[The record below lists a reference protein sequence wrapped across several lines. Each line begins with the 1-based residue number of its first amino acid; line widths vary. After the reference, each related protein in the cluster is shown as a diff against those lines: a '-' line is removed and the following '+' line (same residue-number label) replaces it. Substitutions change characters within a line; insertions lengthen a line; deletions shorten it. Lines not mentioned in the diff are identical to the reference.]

1 MTNVSAPAEHSS
13 GLRGVLPI
21 VIAALLWG
29 TTGTAAH
36 FLPDDVSPLATGAAT
51 MAIGGV
57 LLFAVSAGG
66 ALAALRDRRS
76 IGWLLLGA
84 LGVFVYPLAFYSS
97 MHLAGVAVGTVV
109 SLGAAPVF
117 AAVLEFLV
125 DRRRVTLRWAVATT
139 VAVVGVVLLAT
150 GGSAGTDAAA
160 SVWGVVLGI
169 IAALSYALYTFAS
182 ERAIGAGHS
191 SRSVMGALF
200 GVGAVLL
207 APVLLVTGGPLVQ
220 SGSSIAIT
228 GYLAL
233 GPMFVA
239 YLLFGAGLRWVRSS
253 SATVITLIE
262 PAVAT
267 VLAVVIVGERFDLMG
282 WLGLALV
289 ALGILL
295 LVLPGRRPTALD
307 APRL

>member
-1 MTNVSAPAEHSS
+1 MTNSSGSVEHSS
-13 GLRGVLPI
+13 GLRGVVPI

-36 FLPDDVSPLATGAAT
+36 FLPGDVSPLATGAAT
-51 MAIGGV
+51 MFIGGV
-57 LLFAVSAGG
+57 LLFAVSSRG
-66 ALAALRDRRS
+66 AVAALRDRRS
-76 IGWLLLGA
+76 LVWLLVGS
-84 LGVFVYPLAFYSS
+84 LGVFAYPLAFYSS
-97 MHLAGVAVGTVV
+97 MHLAGVAIGTVV

-117 AAVLEFLV
+117 AAILEFLV
-125 DRRRVTLRWAVATT
+125 DRRRVSLRWALATA

-150 GGSAGTDAAA
+150 GGSAGTEAAA
-160 SVWGVVLGI
+160 SVWGVLLGLV
-169 IAALSYALYTFAS
+169 AAFSYALYTFAS

-207 APVLLVTGGPLVQ
+207 APVLIVTGAPLLQ
-220 SGSSIAIT
+220 SWSSVAIT

-253 SATVITLIE
+253 TATVITLIE

-267 VLAVVIVGERFDLMG
+267 VLAVVIVGERFDLFG

-289 ALGILL
+289 AVGILI
-295 LVLPGRRPTALD
+295 LVLPRRGPTALD